1 MEFQELLRRRRMVRN
16 YEPAAVAP
24 EVLVR
29 ILETGR
35 RAPSAG
41 FSQGQTFVVVTEA
54 PLRRAIAALAGEDD
68 HVARGFDRWL
78 SVAPVHVVVC
88 VDEDAYGRRYA
99 AVDKAAS
106 DPAEWPVPY
115 PLLDCGASLMM
126 LLLAAVD
133 EGLAAGFIGAHR
145 LEGIKDLLDI
155 PEAVVPVGLVTVGH
169 PAPDRRSRSVAAG
182 RKPLNQVVHWERW
195 GAWRT

>member
-1 MEFQELLRRRRMVRN
+1 MVRN
-16 YEPAAVAP
+16 YEPAGVAP
-24 EVLVR
+24 ETVVR
-29 ILETGR
+29 ILDTAR

-54 PLRRAIAALAGEDD
+54 ALRRAIAALAGEDD

-78 SVAPVHVVVC
+78 SGAPVHVIVC
-88 VDEDAYGRRYA
+88 VDQDAYSRRYA
-99 AVDKAAS
+99 AADKAGS

-115 PLLDCGASLMM
+115 PLLDCGASLML

-145 LEGIKDLLDI
+145 LEGVKDLLDI
-155 PEAVVPVGLVTVGH
+155 PEAVVPVGLVTVGR
-169 PAPDRRSRSVAAG
+169 PAPDRRSRSLEAG
-182 RKPLNQVVHWERW
+182 WKPLNEVVHWERW
-195 GAWRT
+195 GGPGPSGKDPH

>member
-1 MEFQELLRRRRMVRN
+1 MVRN

>member
-1 MEFQELLRRRRMVRN
+1 MVRN
-16 YEPAAVAP
+16 YEPVAVAP

-29 ILETGR
+29 MLDAAR

-54 PLRRAIAALAGEDD
+54 PLRRAIAALAGEDE
-68 HVARGFDRWL
+68 HAARGFDRWL
-78 SVAPVHVVVC
+78 SAAPVHVIVC
-88 VDEDAYGRRYA
+88 VDEEAYSRRYA
-99 AVDKAAS
+99 APDKAAS
-106 DPAEWPVPY
+106 DPAAWPVPY
-115 PLLDCGASLMM
+115 PLLDCGASLML

-145 LEGIKDLLDI
+145 LGGLKDLLDI

-169 PAPDRRSRSVAAG
+169 PAPDRRSGSLAAG
-182 RKPLNQVVHWERW
+182 WKPLSQVVHWERW
-195 GAWRT
+195 GARGPSGKGPH